1 MTKKCFY
8 VNVAVRNAKIRKS
21 RTLEVARELS
31 AGVRQL
37 WKRFELVFEQR
48 AEQRV
53 GLAGA

>member
-8 VNVAVRNAKIRKS
+8 VNVAVRNAKTRKS

-31 AGVRQL
+31 AGVSQL
-37 WKRFELVFEQR
+37 WKRFELAFEQR